1 LCFHSEIYTA
11 TLLAG
16 VKKSPDLSRRILEK
30 SGVHFGVS
38 DGVRTRGLQ
47 DHNLAL

>member
-1 LCFHSEIYTA
+1 MEQR
-11 TLLAG
+11 
-16 VKKSPDLSRRILEK
+16 KSPDLSSRILEK
-30 SGVHFGVS
+30 SGALFGVS

>member
-1 LCFHSEIYTA
+1 MTSDGQPTP
-11 TLLAG
+11 LLPEEPHKRGLPDG
-16 VKKSPDLSRRILEK
+16 VQGI
-30 SGVHFGVS
+30 GVS